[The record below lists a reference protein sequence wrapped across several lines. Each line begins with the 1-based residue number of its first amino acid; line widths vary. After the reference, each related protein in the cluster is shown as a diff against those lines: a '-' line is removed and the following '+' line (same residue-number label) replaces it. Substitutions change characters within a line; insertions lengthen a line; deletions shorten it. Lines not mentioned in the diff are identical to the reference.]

1 MTSLVFFLLNGTS
14 ALAGSTVDGGLQA
27 AIYEDGLD
35 FGEELLEGQE
45 FQVTQSEI
53 GGQASCYDY
62 VGIRDFNLNIPIDR
76 VSASFTN
83 EGIYFV
89 VNFGV
94 IQGED
99 MVVFG
104 EDEDFWD
111 LCIGFEKDLKYVQV
125 DDTILEATVRPVIT
139 NGDLSVEF
147 VGDPIIE
154 GEITSDTSGFPDDL
168 VLYFFEDNLWDM
180 IAEKSEGM
188 LTAAVDAYWRQG
200 LLSGEF
206 YDVDF
211 SVDLVDMDV
220 YNDALITGA
229 DLNAEWIY
237 EPVCIPGIAETARDS
252 EPSIDFGDGQGSSIG
267 LGLTEGN
274 LNRVFRELWEQG
286 FLCFPDERMDLVYD
300 MVGELFDP
308 NVGGLEA
315 SAVLYTEP
323 TVKMTKNGAT
333 ITIDHFSLSISGEQN
348 NEQVKL
354 LSMTGDLNGRLD
366 LGLDPVLTALTVSLH
381 DMELEIQDFEAKH
394 LVSSN
399 PNAEAHLASF
409 IEGWLFRW
417 VTEELDGI
425 SLFNTQFNAF
435 GAIARADDIQWNKNY
450 MLLLVSL
457 YDENDPAVDRTPP
470 ETTLD
475 NMEVNNASQSAT
487 FTYSGK
493 DDRSGGLS
501 YSYRIDGGSWS
512 GWSVSQDA
520 SFDEIL
526 PGTHVFEVKAK
537 DSWLNEDT
545 SPAEISF
552 AITVKETPDNERPG
566 LANCNC
572 SSQPTRA
579 HGYWAMFLGLVCLRR
594 RRP

>member
-1 MTSLVFFLLNGTS
+1 MTTLVLFLLSGTS
-14 ALAGSTVDGGLQA
+14 ALAGTAVNGGLQA

-35 FGEELLEGQE
+35 FAEEILEDQE
-45 FQVTQSEI
+45 FQINTPEI
-53 GGQASCYDY
+53 GGEASCYDY
-62 VGIRDFNLNIPIDR
+62 VGIRDFNLDVPIDR

-94 IQGED
+94 IHGED

-104 EDEDFWD
+104 EDEDYWD
-111 LCIGFEKDLKYVQV
+111 LCVGFEKDLVYVQV
-125 DDTILEATVRPVIT
+125 DNAVLEGTVRPVIT

-168 VLYFFEDNLWDM
+168 VLYFFEDSLWEM
-180 IAEKSEGM
+180 LAEKSEEM
-188 LTAAVDAYWRQG
+188 LTAAVDTYWKQG

-206 YDVDF
+206 YDVNF

-220 YNDALITGA
+220 YKDALITGA
-229 DLNAEWIY
+229 DLNAEWLY
-237 EPVCIPGIAETARDS
+237 DPVCIPGIAETGQDS
-252 EPSIDFGDGQGSSIG
+252 EPSIDFGDGNGSSIG

-286 FLCFPDERMDLVYD
+286 FLCFPDERMDLVYE

-308 NVGGLEA
+308 NIGGLQA

-323 TVKMTKNGAT
+323 TVKMTKNGAKVN
-333 ITIDHFSLSISGEQN
+333 IDHFSMSISGEQN
-348 NEQVKL
+348 GEQVKL
-354 LSMTGDLNGRLD
+354 LSMTGDLSGSLD

-381 DMELEIQDFEAKH
+381 DMTLDIQDFEAGH
-394 LVSSN
+394 LVSTS
-399 PNAEAHLASF
+399 PNAESHLAAF
-409 IEGWLFRW
+409 IEGWLLRW

-450 MLLLVSL
+450 LLLLVSL

-475 NMEVNNASQSAT
+475 DLDLDNASQSAA
-487 FTYSGK
+487 FSYSGK

-501 YSYRIDGGSWS
+501 YSYRVDGGSWS
-512 GWSVSQDA
+512 SWSVAQEV
-520 SFDEIL
+520 FLEEIL
-526 PGTHVFEVKAK
+526 PGSHLFEVKAK

-552 AITVKETPDNERPG
+552 EIILEEDQGKERPG
-566 LANCNC
+566 LANCSC
-572 SSQPTRA
+572 ASQSSRP
-579 HGYWAMFLGLVCLRR
+579 HGYWALFLGLACLRR